1 MPTIEK
7 LIIKKGAIDF
17 LITEGTL
24 VSYLDEAVKNE
35 NELQREAVELM
46 KQYKNVFVF
55 CSSTNIE
62 RLATFHVANKKMGV
76 GKR

>member
-46 KQYKNVFVF
+46 KQYKNVF
-55 CSSTNIE
+55 
-62 RLATFHVANKKMGV
+62 RLILSGWLLFKWLIRKWV
-76 GKR
+76 